1 MFKSFKKVISTL
13 AAVAMLATSASAF
26 AVDFPD
32 VDKSASYAGA
42 VNTLTALGVVNGDD
56 NGKFNPDNTV
66 TRAEFT
72 KMVVEAIGE
81 GSAAASSSYTKFADA
96 KSHWAAGYIETGVAK
111 GFINGYDDN
120 SFGPDDQVTYA
131 QAVKMLVAAI
141 GYTTYAENNG
151 GWPSGY
157 LAYGSSLDIIAG
169 VTGVSNDTALTR
181 AQCAVL
187 IANTLE
193 APICKVN
200 GYNKDFQ
207 GNWYPNYEEM
217 DGTGKGWQTLLTTQH
232 NAYAVKG
239 RVSKVDKLNSE
250 VTYTI
255 EAAENFED
263 TYYTAANADD
273 KTVKVGDTNAAN
285 MLFEYSEAIIQKD
298 KNTSEYTM
306 ISIAPYGATETVEF
320 AAADISNVSV
330 STISVKREG
339 TSKTT
344 DYKLATDKD
353 TGAQAAKVWV
363 NGEEVTGYDLS
374 DKSYNNG
381 TTTVTDKEW
390 LVSGNI
396 RGTVTLVD
404 QTTTA
409 STSTDGNYDHIM
421 ITYSQA
427 AQVTNVKVV
436 DDEIRIRTDV
446 LGTIEWDPTDDT
458 DMNVTI
464 IKDDVEISAEDIN
477 EDDIILVTCD
487 KDGID
492 NSDWAEILVSDKTV
506 SGTATGKSTTSG
518 KEYLLVDGEKY
529 KFDDASDIASIAL
542 NKAYTLY
549 LDAMGYVY
557 DYDVDEASKN
567 VGIVA
572 QMYQT
577 AQDDTPT
584 VVLIDANGDV
594 QTYLTKT
601 TTDSDSIKAQ
611 VNSSDSNNL
620 VKKLKGDSATLN
632 KRFIEYRISG
642 GKLVFEGA
650 VTPDAVSNG
659 MFKTT
664 TSKLGSY
671 TIDETA
677 TTILDLDAYLNSD
690 GDVAV
695 YPYSSLENENTYD
708 ALVADRN
715 TKTGIYG
722 FAVLTKGTSSLR
734 PTSSLAVVTA
744 SGSMTSVDNVP
755 VEALTVARD
764 GEEDIEVL
772 VKNSSKPFESVASEG
787 SIIMYTVGS
796 DGYVEDGKLKVIYT
810 PATSYNTFATNMFN
824 PLTSAGTELFTAKA
838 ANTFIG
844 LDTATDS
851 FYTLKT
857 IGTEDPDVEIFVAP
871 VYSATSDVL
880 QILTKKT
887 FSDNGTAG
895 DTTDD
900 YTAASIADIE
910 ALTLAGA
917 NVYTYNIDKATGDG
931 NSVSIGGIAQRINTY
946 KDMYQDAAMS
956 LVDMSKIKTAITA
969 GDIAPAFAFVRVDDG
984 DVTDV
989 LYIVKD

>member
-32 VDKSASYAGA
+32 VDKSADYAGA
-42 VNTLTALGVVNGDD
+42 VNTLTALGIVNGDE
-56 NGKFNPDNTV
+56 NGKFNPENTV

-96 KSHWAAGYIETGVAK
+96 QGHWGAGYIETGVAK
-111 GFINGYDDN
+111 GFINGYDEN

-193 APICKVN
+193 APICKID
-200 GYNKDFQ
+200 GYDKDFQ
-207 GNWYPNYEEM
+207 GNWYPNYTEM
-217 DGTGKGWQTLLTTQH
+217 DGTGKNWQTLLTTQH
-232 NAYAVKG
+232 DAYAVKG
-239 RVSKVDKLNSE
+239 RVSVVDKQNSE
-250 VTYTI
+250 VTYII

-263 TYYTAANADD
+263 TYYTAANAAG
-273 KTVKVGDTNAAN
+273 KKVKIGDTNAAN

-298 KNTSEYTM
+298 KASGKYTM
-306 ISIAPYGATETVEF
+306 VSIASYGSTETVEF
-320 AAADISNVSV
+320 AAADLSGTTFATGSDNTDTRNPGV
-330 STISVKREG
+330 ISVKKDG

-344 DYKLATDKD
+344 DYKISDQTAATAY
-353 TGAQAAKVWV
+353 TRVYV
-363 NGEEVTGYDLS
+363 NGEPTSINYLTD
-374 DKSYNNG
+374 
-381 TTTVTDKEW
+381 TTYLASTN
-390 LVSGNI
+390 L

-404 QTTTA
+404 ETNTA
-409 STSTDGNYDHIM
+409 STSTDGYYDRILV
-421 ITYSQA
+421 TYCDA
-427 AQVTNVKVV
+427 AQVTSVKVA
-436 DDEIRIRTDV
+436 DDSIRIRTDIG
-446 LGTIEWDPTDDT
+446 GTIEWDPTDT
-458 DMNVTI
+458 AKNVTI
-464 IKDDVEISAEDIN
+464 TKDGVEISAEDVK
-477 EDDIILVTCD
+477 EDDIVLISYDVVNASVATSTWVD
-487 KDGID
+487 IQ
-492 NSDWAEILVSDKTV
+492 VSDKTV
-506 SGTATGKSTTSG
+506 SGTATGKSTTTG

-529 KFDDASDIASIAL
+529 KFNNASDITSIAL

-567 VGIVA
+567 IGIVA
-572 QMYQT
+572 QMYQS

-584 VVLIDANGDV
+584 VVLIDGNGDV

-601 TTDSDSIKAQ
+601 TADAQ
-611 VNSSDSNNL
+611 KIENAVEGVALTPSFAGNYTIA
-620 VKKLKGDSATLN
+620 KLKDDQGTLN
-632 KRFIEYRISG
+632 QRFVEYRISG
-642 GKLVFEGA
+642 GKLVFEA
-650 VTPDAVSNG
+650 DVTPDAVSSG
-659 MFKTT
+659 MFKTS

-695 YPYSSLENENTYD
+695 YPYSSLENENTYTGF
-708 ALVADRN
+708 VADKN
-715 TKTGIYG
+715 LKTGVYG
-722 FAVLTKGTSSLR
+722 FAVITNGTSSLR
-734 PTSSLAVVTA
+734 ATSALAVVT
-744 SGSMTSVDNVP
+744 SCGSMTSVDGVN

-772 VKNSSKPFESVASEG
+772 VRDMNAVTEG

-796 DGYVEDGKLKVIYT
+796 DGYVETGKLKVIYK
-810 PATSYNTFATNMFN
+810 PYADYSAMATAMFAD
-824 PLTSAGTELFTAKA
+824 LTAGDLFTKVA
-838 ANTFIG
+838 
-844 LDTATDS
+844 DTAFPTYIAPVGS
-851 FYTLKT
+851 PITGYTLDMANNSK
-857 IGTEDPDVEIFVAP
+857 VELYVAP
-871 VYSATSDVL
+871 VYSATSSVL
-880 QILTKKT
+880 QVFT
-887 FSDNGTAG
+887 GQATAG
-895 DTTDD
+895 QS
-900 YTAASIADIE
+900 SIARETE
-910 ALTLAGA
+910 AFSLAGA
-917 NVYTYNIDKATGDG
+917 NVYTYSYDKATGDG
-931 NSVSIGGIAQRINTY
+931 ISVSVGGVTQRSDIFKGNYISSSDFDNVDWSAVLT
-946 KDMYQDAAMS
+946 DA
-956 LVDMSKIKTAITA
+956 TN
-969 GDIAPAFAFVRVDDG
+969 GDAEPMVAFVRVNDG

-989 LYIVKD
+989 VYYIAD

>member
-42 VNTLTALGVVNGDD
+42 VNTLTALGIVNGDD
-56 NGKFNPDNTV
+56 NGKFNPENTV

-96 KSHWAAGYIETGVAK
+96 QGHWGAGYIETGVAK
-111 GFINGYDDN
+111 GFINGYDEN

-157 LAYGSSLDIIAG
+157 LAYGSSLDIIDG

-193 APICKVN
+193 APICKVD
-200 GYNKDFQ
+200 GYEKDFQ
-207 GNWYPNYEEM
+207 GNWYPNYTEM
-217 DGTGKGWQTLLTTQH
+217 DGTGKNWQTLLTNEH

-239 RVSKVDKLNSE
+239 RVTAVNKLDKE
-250 VTYTI
+250 VSFNI
-255 EAAENFED
+255 EVAENFED
-263 TYYTAANADD
+263 THVVALAPSL
-273 KTVKVGDTNAAN
+273 KTVKVGDTNAVN

-320 AAADISNVSV
+320 AAADISNVTGT
-330 STISVKREG
+330 TISVKREG

-344 DYKLATDKD
+344 DYKLDSAELY
-353 TGAQAAKVWV
+353 V
-363 NGEEVTGYDLS
+363 NGEAHDLNDDTEGNGAIS
-374 DKSYNNG
+374 D
-381 TTTVTDKEW
+381 TVNPYLISTN
-390 LVSGNI
+390 L

-404 QTTTA
+404 STEA
-409 STSTDGNYDHIM
+409 GSTSTDGKYDYVM
-421 ITYSQA
+421 VTYSEA
-427 AQVTNVKVV
+427 AQVTNVKVA
-436 DDEIRIRTDV
+436 DDEIRIRTDAD
-446 LGTIEWDPTDDT
+446 TISWDPTDDT

-506 SGTATGKSTTSG
+506 SGTATGKSTTTG

-529 KFDDASDIASIAL
+529 KFDDASNIASIAL

-567 VGIVA
+567 IGIVA
-572 QMYQT
+572 QMYQS

-601 TTDSDSIKAQ
+601 TTDATSIDAFDGTVDSTIA
-611 VNSSDSNNL
+611 
-620 VKKLKGDSATLN
+620 KLKTNATTKATLN
-632 KRFIEYRISG
+632 QRFIEYRISG

-650 VTPDAVSNG
+650 VTPDTVEAGS

-677 TTILDLDAYLNSD
+677 TTIIDLDAYLNND
-690 GDVAV
+690 GEPMV
-695 YPYSSLENENTYD
+695 YPYSSLENENTYTGF
-708 ALVADRN
+708 VADRN

-722 FAVLTKGTSSLR
+722 FAVLTSGTSSLR

-744 SGSMTSVDNVP
+744 SGSMTSVDGVP

-772 VKNSSKPFESVASEG
+772 VQNSSSPFVSKASEG

-796 DGYVEDGKLKVIYT
+796 DGYVENGKLKVIYT
-810 PATSYNTFATNMFN
+810 PATSYNTFATSMFDT
-824 PLTSAGTELFTAKA
+824 LASGSKLFTEVADNSDFLVAKA
-838 ANTFIG
+838 G
-844 LDTATDS
+844 K
-851 FYTLKT
+851 YTLDIDGDNDATTGT
-857 IGTEDPDVEIFVAP
+857 IDTDVEIFVAP

-880 QILTKKT
+880 QILKDKEFDGTDT
-887 FSDNGTAG
+887 VADIDN
-895 DTTDD
+895 
-900 YTAASIADIE
+900 IE
-910 ALTLAGA
+910 ALTLADA
-917 NVYTYNIDKATGDG
+917 NVYTYNFDKATGDG

-946 KDMYQDAAMS
+946 KDMYKDAAMS
-956 LVDMSKIKTAITA
+956 LVDMNKVSTATITD